1 MTEPSARAMTTTPIK
16 LHEQPERVARRDAF
30 LKQAGWGHAERR
42 LLAGDA
48 SFRRYDRL
56 RLGDRSAVLMDA
68 PPPHEDVRPFMA
80 VRKILSNVGLSAPA
94 LYAADETEGFLL
106 LEDLGDDTY
115 TRLLQRGTD
124 EAMLYRLAVDVL
136 IELAKQIRPADLQSL
151 PALDDARALDEVS
164 RLTEWWWPTAMGAPI
179 PRAVLEDYRNAWRA
193 VLPRGRQAPESIGL
207 FDYHVDNL
215 IWLPQRRGVAAC
227 GLLDFQ
233 DAVRVPIGF
242 DLMSLLQDARRD
254 LKPGLAPE
262 LYERFTAALPGL
274 DPAHFADAFAVFGA
288 ERHSRIIGTF
298 LRLWKRD
305 GKSGYLVHLPRVWRQ
320 LESALAAPA
329 MAPLK
334 DWFDRYVPR
343 EKRGAISP

>member
-1 MTEPSARAMTTTPIK
+1 MTEPSAQAMTTSLK
-16 LHEQPERVARRDAF
+16 LHEQPERVASRDAF
-30 LKQAGWGHAERR
+30 LKRAGWGSAERR

-56 RLGDRSAVLMDA
+56 TLGGRTAVLMDA
-68 PPPHEDVRPFMA
+68 PPPHEDVRPFVA
-80 VRKILSNVGLSAPA
+80 VRKILGGLGLSAPE
-94 LYAADETEGFLL
+94 LYAADEAQGFLL

-124 EAMLYRLAVDVL
+124 EPMLYRLAVDVL
-136 IELAKQIRPADLQSL
+136 IELAKHIQPKDLQSL

-164 RLTEWWWPTAMGAPI
+164 RLTEWWWPTVMGAPI
-179 PRAVLEDYRNAWRA
+179 PETVLGDYREAWRQ
-193 VLPRGRQAPESIGL
+193 VLPRGRRAPESIGL

-215 IWLPQRRGVAAC
+215 LWLPKRKGVAAC

-233 DAVRVPIGF
+233 DAVRVPMGF

-254 LKPGLAPE
+254 LKSGLEPE
-262 LYERFTAALPGL
+262 LYDRFVAGLPGL
-274 DPAHFADAFAVFGA
+274 DRASFADAFAVFGA

-298 LRLWKRD
+298 VRLWKRD
-305 GKSGYLVHLPRVWRQ
+305 GKPAYLVHLPRVWRQ

-334 DWFDRYVPR
+334 TWFDIHVPR
-343 EKRGAISP
+343 AKRGAITM